1 MTKSIRAKIH
11 DQLITVLSGIKQELG
26 FNNTVVAVNRIWKDP
41 ADVSSFPQISVL
53 TGVQHKKWAS
63 EEEGLYEV
71 KSEFYIIGYTRGDI
85 DSSEGKSFYDAA
97 DGFIKDIEDAI
108 LQDTTLASAF
118 ANNWPIQLLVAGDD
132 PILVEAASSMG
143 IVSVAIV
150 ITYYHGSTT

>member
-11 DQLITVLSGIKQELG
+11 DRLIAILSGIKQELG
-26 FNNTVVAVNRIWKDP
+26 FNNTVVSVNRIWKDP
-41 ADVSSFPQISVL
+41 ADISSFPAIAVL
-53 TGVQHKKWAS
+53 SGVQHKKWAS

-71 KSEFYIIGYTRGDI
+71 KSEFYIIGYIRGQVDTQ
-85 DSSEGKSFYDAA
+85 DGQDFYDSA
-97 DGFIKDIEDAI
+97 DGFIKDIEDAL
-108 LQDTTLASAF
+108 LQDTTLAAAF
-118 ANNWPIQLLVAGDD
+118 VNNGPIQILVAGDD